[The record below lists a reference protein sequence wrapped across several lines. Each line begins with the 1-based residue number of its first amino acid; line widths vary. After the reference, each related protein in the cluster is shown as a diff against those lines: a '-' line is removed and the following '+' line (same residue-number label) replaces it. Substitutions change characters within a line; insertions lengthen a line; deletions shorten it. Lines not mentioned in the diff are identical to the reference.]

1 MSNKKFP
8 DPGTPLYDQIVARVE
23 SGEHYRTIAATLD
36 MTWKGL
42 KDALCNHGIRRKQS
56 NYSGV
61 IPPAYKFPKSAT
73 WEEHLETVQRMDK
86 LVAFH
91 HRTPNKITIEIKTDF
106 PVVRAVSADWHLGM
120 FGVDY
125 NAFQSD
131 VAFIHD
137 EPLIKVNIGG
147 DGYHNIIEP
156 SKMGS
161 GHNQAPISVQK
172 GLYVLTL
179 EKLQDDIDTIRT
191 GNHNY
196 WTTLAEGEDW
206 DMEITRKI
214 KLVYLKHSGVVYY
227 KIGKMVYPWL
237 MMHKSRYNSS
247 FNLTH
252 NCKQNQ
258 RMFFPE
264 ARVVVTEHQH
274 VAAIEQY
281 RYNEKECVA
290 IRPGTY
296 AVYDD
301 YAQQNGYF
309 GAHVCNPAVVM
320 FPNEDKLVGFK
331 DMRDA
336 VTYLKG
342 LGITD
347 TVRVHG

>member
-1 MSNKKFP
+1 MKKKFP
-8 DPGTPLYDQIVARVE
+8 DPGTPLYDQVVARVE
-23 SGEHYRTIAATLD
+23 GGEDYKVIAADLD
-36 MTWKGL
+36 MTFKGL
-42 KDALCNHGIRRKQS
+42 KDALRGHGIKRKQS
-56 NYSGV
+56 NYTGV
-61 IPPAYKFPKSAT
+61 LPPKHNFPKSAT
-73 WEEHLETVQRMDK
+73 WEEHIETMKQMDK

-91 HRTPNKITIEIKTDF
+91 HRTPSKITIEIKTDS
-106 PVVRAVSADWHLGM
+106 PVVRAATADWHLGM

-125 NAFQSD
+125 KAFRED
-131 VAFIHD
+131 VEFIHD
-137 EPLIKVNIGG
+137 EPLLKVNIGG

-161 GHNQAPISVQK
+161 GHNQSPISVQK

-179 EKLQDDIDTIRT
+179 EKLKEDIDTIRT

-214 KLVYLKHSGVVYY
+214 RLVYLKHFGVVYY
-227 KIGKMVYPWL
+227 KVGEMVYPWL

-258 RMFFPE
+258 RMFFPQ
-264 ARVVVTEHQH
+264 ARVVIVEHQH
-274 VAAIEQY
+274 VAAVEQY
-281 RYNEKECVA
+281 QYDGKECVA

-301 YAQQNGYF
+301 YAQQGGFF

-320 FPNEDKLVGFK
+320 FPDEDKLVGFK

-336 VTYLKG
+336 VTYVKG
-342 LGITD
+342 LGCQATS
-347 TVRVHG
+347 

>member
-1 MSNKKFP
+1 MRRKFP
-8 DPGTPLYDQIVARVE
+8 QPGTPAYDQVVARVE
-23 SGEHYRTIAATLD
+23 KGEDYRVIASDLGMETR
-36 MTWKGL
+36 GL
-42 KDALCNHGIRRKQS
+42 KNALHAYGIQRKAT
-56 NYSGV
+56 NYEG
-61 IPPAYKFPKSAT
+61 ILPPKYNFAKSAS
-73 WEEHLETVQRMDK
+73 WEEHIETMKQMDK
-86 LVAFH
+86 LIAFH
-91 HRTPNKITIEIKTDF
+91 QRTPSKITIEIKTDS

-125 NAFQSD
+125 KSFQED
-131 VAFIHD
+131 VDYIRD
-137 EPLIKVNIGG
+137 EPLLKVNIGG
-147 DGYHNIIEP
+147 DGYHNIIQP

-161 GHNQAPISVQK
+161 GHNQAPISVQR

-179 EKLQDDIDTIRT
+179 EKLREKIDTIRT

-214 KLVYLKHSGVVYY
+214 KLVYLKHFGVVFY
-227 KIGKMVYPWL
+227 KVGKMVYPWL

-258 RMFFPE
+258 RLHFPD
-264 ARVVVTEHQH
+264 ARVVVAEHQH

-281 RYNEKECVA
+281 RYNERECIA

-320 FPNEDKLVGFK
+320 FPNEDRLVGFK

-336 VTYLKG
+336 VTFLRG
-342 LGITD
+342 LG
-347 TVRVHG
+347 VK